1 MNDLDPIA
9 QALAKL
15 DTPALD
21 PDFAKRVGAVAKL
34 ELRAPAAGSR
44 STSHWMPALRGALV
58 PALLTIAAIAQ
69 TATTVS
75 TVSKI
80 YGHSHIVP
88 AQ

>member
-15 DTPALD
+15 DVPALD
-21 PDFAKRVGAVAKL
+21 PGFAKRVGVIAKV
-34 ELRAPAAGSR
+34 ELRAPAPAAR
-44 STSHWMPALRGALV
+44 STPHWMPALRGALV
-58 PALLTIAAIAQ
+58 PALLTMAAIGQ

-80 YGHSHIVP
+80 YGHSHIAS